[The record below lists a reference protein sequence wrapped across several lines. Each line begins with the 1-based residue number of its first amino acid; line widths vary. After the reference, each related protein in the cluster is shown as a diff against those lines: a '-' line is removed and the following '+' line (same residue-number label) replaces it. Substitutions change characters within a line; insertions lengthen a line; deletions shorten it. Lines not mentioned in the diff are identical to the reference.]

1 MKKRNQKALGYYM
14 QGIMLPCMRD
24 LKKLLGKQDAAIQTN
39 EILLRH
45 FEEIASKQE
54 KDINIFLKS
63 LADKYKISHGSNDF
77 NYVRLKISE
86 SNIVNTFTIF
96 DAFLKEF
103 ATQLKVYKNISKEDW
118 KDKDRNGDQLD
129 TLNQIIENISVESK
143 KRIIHLPEYHLLEY
157 YRFTRNSIIHTHD
170 SQRKKER
177 LDNYN
182 KEIINKYETHFIEHY
197 KSVPS
202 LKDYLNFEDYFLY
215 TRAIK
220 YFSNVLNDAV
230 ELSYSEVCSYALND
244 ENLIRK
250 LRGTEGISEQGIR
263 ARRIKQLKSYFF
275 NKHGYS
281 NSKKQQEEFLQ
292 AFKEVDKVKWD
303 KY

>member
-24 LKKLLGKQDAAIQTN
+24 LKKLLGSQDAAIQTN
-39 EILLRH
+39 EILLRN
-45 FEEIASKQE
+45 FEEIASQQE
-54 KDINIFLKS
+54 KNINIFLKS

-77 NYVRLKISE
+77 SYVRLKISE

-143 KRIIHLPEYHLLEY
+143 KRIISMPEYHLLEY
-157 YRFTRNSIIHTHD
+157 YRFIRNSTIHTHD
-170 SQRKKER
+170 SQRKRGR
-177 LDNYN
+177 LNNYN
-182 KEIINKYETHFIEHY
+182 KGIISKYENHFMEHY

-220 YFSNVLNDAV
+220 YFSNVLNDTA
-230 ELSYSEVCSYALND
+230 ELSYSEVCRYALND
-244 ENLIRK
+244 EDLIRK
-250 LRGTEGISEQGIR
+250 LSRTEGISEKGIR
-263 ARRIKQLKSYFF
+263 AKRIQYLKGYFF
-275 NKHGYS
+275 SKHGYG

-303 KY
+303 KD